1 MMEKDERGT
10 GDPAFECTAITYNA
24 RRVDE
29 CAKARRRE
37 QRRSR
42 KDSARQMESNDRDT
56 RAARR
61 VVGKRLTPWR
71 RPAPPDAAHASYLKE
86 LTHPSSQCRP
96 KTTVTSSFLTRCL
109 WNPSSLCSLYPPFF
123 SLLSSAFDFLLYFF
137 FLPFS
142 PFTLSLGPFSS
153 FYSPSFF
160 CILFFASFQR
170 GAAISLRL
178 EFSMLISALLLI
190 SCLIVT
196 RPVKKGPLKNKV
208 TDVTIKLLSYL
219 SVILGYKW
227 HR

>member
-137 FLPFS
+137 FTFFSFYPLAWTFLFFLFSVLFLHPPFCLVSTRCRYFSSTRILDVDIGVIAYFVLDRYSSYKKGTIKKQSDGCHYQTLVLPFCY
-142 PFTLSLGPFSS
+142 FR
-153 FYSPSFF
+153 
-160 CILFFASFQR
+160 I
-170 GAAISLRL
+170 
-178 EFSMLISALLLI
+178 
-190 SCLIVT
+190 
-196 RPVKKGPLKNKV
+196 
-208 TDVTIKLLSYL
+208 
-219 SVILGYKW
+219 
-227 HR
+227 

>member
-1 MMEKDERGT
+1 MWEYSGRQRTPSTIESKLFLNVCALEANFRLAVSRKMMEKDERGT
-10 GDPAFECTAITYNA
+10 GDPAFECTAITFNA

-71 RPAPPDAAHASYLKE
+71 RPAPPDTAHASYLKE

-123 SLLSSAFDFLLYFF
+123 SLLSSAFDFLL
-137 FLPFS
+137 
-142 PFTLSLGPFSS
+142 
-153 FYSPSFF
+153 
-160 CILFFASFQR
+160 
-170 GAAISLRL
+170 
-178 EFSMLISALLLI
+178 
-190 SCLIVT
+190 
-196 RPVKKGPLKNKV
+196 
-208 TDVTIKLLSYL
+208 
-219 SVILGYKW
+219 
-227 HR
+227 